1 MPFLNNPKLLSRL
14 KLKVT
19 VDAVGQCKHA
29 IGTPPHIENVCLCAN
44 MIRLCEETL
53 TKVKALMINVKEEVK
68 YAFE

>member
-29 IGTPPHIENVCLCAN
+29 TGIPPHIENAFLCAK
-44 MIRLCEETL
+44 MLWLCEETL
-53 TKVKALMINVKEEVK
+53 TKVKVLTIQVKEAVK
-68 YAFE
+68 DAF